1 MIFTKCPFCAT
12 EIAVAYELWKW
23 MQLSIILLRT
33 GNSAVPVFTL
43 ICAGC
48 RTGMVITMKKY
59 FTVCAI
65 VVAVLILLT
74 GCRNEQVPH
83 FTAEASITVDPG
95 TLERIRITLPEEIS
109 RESISDIQDDFVLND
124 QQVGGIVLVDIPKEL
139 LDSPMKGLFE
149 ITELLRQ
156 QLMPDIPAKEVE
168 VVSWGG
174 SQNAYMELAV
184 GPDDI
189 TYFHYLFRGTNNTY
203 DVWFNWKLLNQDSDI
218 IYEIVNSVAGEDI
231 LQENNQNPF

>member
-1 MIFTKCPFCAT
+1 MNCGNDCKYKLYCK
-12 EIAVAYELWKW
+12 KW
-23 MQLSIILLRT
+23 VKENSTIIGRHVYMQGMQIYVQVILLRCNAR
-33 GNSAVPVFTL
+33 GAIMRRL
-43 ICAGC
+43 
-48 RTGMVITMKKY
+48 
-59 FTVCAI
+59 FTVCVI
-65 VVAVLILLT
+65 VVAALILLT

-83 FTAEASITVDPG
+83 FTADASITVDPG

-109 RESISDIQDDFVLND
+109 RERISDIQDDFVLND
-124 QQVGGIVLVDIPKEL
+124 QQVGGIVLVDIPEEL
-139 LDSPMKGLFE
+139 LDAPMKGLFE

-156 QLMPDIPAKEVE
+156 QLMPDVPAKEAE
-168 VVSWGG
+168 AVSWGG

-231 LQENNQNPF
+231 LQVNNQNPF

>member
-1 MIFTKCPFCAT
+1 MRK
-12 EIAVAYELWKW
+12 
-23 MQLSIILLRT
+23 LST
-33 GNSAVPVFTL
+33 A
-43 ICAGC
+43 
-48 RTGMVITMKKY
+48 
-59 FTVCAI
+59 CAI
-65 VVAVLILLT
+65 VAAVLILLT

-83 FTAEASITVDPG
+83 FTADASITVDPG

-168 VVSWGG
+168 AVSWGG

-203 DVWFNWKLLNQDSDI
+203 DVWFNWKLLNQDSDS

>member
-1 MIFTKCPFCAT
+1 
-12 EIAVAYELWKW
+12 
-23 MQLSIILLRT
+23 MQLSIILLKT
-33 GNSAVPVFTL
+33 GNFAAPVFTL

-59 FTVCAI
+59 FTVCVI
-65 VVAVLILLT
+65 VLAVSILLT
-74 GCRNEQVPH
+74 GCRDEQVPH
-83 FTAEASITVDPG
+83 FTAAASITANPG
-95 TLERIRITLPEEIS
+95 TLEGIRITLPEEIS
-109 RESISDIQDDFVLND
+109 RKTISDIQDDFVLND

-203 DVWFNWKLLNQDSDI
+203 DVWFNWKLLNQDSDS
-218 IYEIVNSVAGEDI
+218 IYEIVNSVVGEDI